1 MSPSLSLRKLS
12 AGRSP
17 RSPRLLRAGNLQVE
31 RFDGIIGLQTTAIE
45 LDAVNEHSAKPSPF
59 ATSAFTIAYASN
71 SERDPLG
78 MDVRLFVVRDDA
90 GLALGWAVFAFRI
103 DELAGVPEAV
113 TQRSAGLGK
122 LLALAAKGA
131 RASRLE
137 LMTTS
142 DVDRPG
148 IVARIGYEDA
158 VAEAMLAHLIER
170 ELDWTLLE
178 WRAQERGSP
187 LWEAAFARANPFLR
201 VRDVELDP
209 YSEVHLQ
216 WPDVDAY
223 FRALSKRMR
232 SNVSRQARKLYA
244 SGRVELVLVNGSE
257 ATAAFFDAYG
267 DLETRSWKHHSE
279 AAMGRHPLRLKF
291 YSRIV
296 SGEAGIEPSLVGIA
310 LDGVLIAAL
319 INGRFG
325 DRMWSMEMAFD
336 ESLDAL
342 GPGQLLLLLA
352 VMDGLGKRCKSL
364 NFFQMHGYFKRRWLA
379 NELPVANVQIL
390 RRPSLHDM
398 KGLTG
403 DAFRWS
409 KTRASRNSPGAVEDE
424 QKASNGSEH
433 QGGPSS
439 SGGQASQGAS
449 GGQGTGSPVKSGGFN
464 AGGFNAMKRAAGSEK
479 LVIAASA
486 DAGQVD
492 VKPLGPNDVE
502 RQRELFTLAVQRARG
517 VNNANDANVR
527 VLDATAASAVLPFAV
542 R

>member
-1 MSPSLSLRKLS
+1 VKSPSLSLRKLS
-12 AGRSP
+12 AARSGT
-17 RSPRLLRAGNLQVE
+17 SFRAGNLQVE
-31 RFDGIIGLQTTAIE
+31 RFDGIVGLQTMAVQ

-78 MDVRLFVVRDDA
+78 MDVRLFLVRDGA
-90 GLALGWAVFAFRI
+90 GLALGWAVFALRI
-103 DELAGVPEAV
+103 DELVDVPEAV
-113 TQRSAGLGK
+113 MQRSVGLRK
-122 LLALAAKGA
+122 LLALAAKRL

-148 IVARIGYEDA
+148 IVARLGHEDT
-158 VAEAMLAHLIER
+158 VAEALLAHLIER

-187 LWEAAFARANPFLR
+187 LWRAAFARANPFLR

-209 YSEVHLQ
+209 YSEVQLQ
-216 WPDVDAY
+216 WPDVDTY
-223 FRALSKRMR
+223 FQALSKRMR

-244 SGRVELVLVNGSE
+244 SGQVELVLVNGSE
-257 ATAAFFDAYG
+257 ATAAFFDAYR

-279 AAMGRHPLRLKF
+279 AAMGRHSLRLKF

-296 SGEAGIEPSLVGIA
+296 SGEAGIDPSLVGIA
-310 LDGVLIAAL
+310 LDGALIAAL

-336 ESLDAL
+336 ESLDAM

-352 VMDGLGKRCKSL
+352 VMDGLEKRCKSL

-379 NELPVANVQIL
+379 DELPVANVQII

-409 KTRASRNSPGAVEDE
+409 MSRASRLPSGAVEGE
-424 QKASNGSEH
+424 QKASDRSEP

-439 SGGQASQGAS
+439 QGDPASKGLGGRQGR
-449 GGQGTGSPVKSGGFN
+449 GSRAKAGGFD
-464 AGGFNAMKRAAGSEK
+464 AGGFNATKRAAGSEK

-486 DAGQVD
+486 EPGPAE
-492 VKPLGPNDVE
+492 VKPLSTNDVD
-502 RQRELFTLAVQRARG
+502 RQRVLFTLAVQRARG
-517 VNNANDANVR
+517 VDNSNGVNVR

>member
-1 MSPSLSLRKLS
+1 MSPSLFLRKLS
-12 AGRSP
+12 AGRSA
-17 RSPRLLRAGNLQVE
+17 RLIRAESLQVE
-31 RFDGIIGLQTTAIE
+31 RFDGIIGLQTTAVE

-78 MDVRLFVVRDDA
+78 MDVRLFVVRDHA

-103 DELAGVPEAV
+103 DELAGVPDAMM
-113 TQRSAGLGK
+113 QRSAGLGK

-148 IVARIGYEDA
+148 IVARSGHEDA
-158 VAEAMLAHLIER
+158 VAEVLLAHLIER

-187 LWEAAFARANPFLR
+187 LWRAAFARANPFLR

-209 YSEVHLQ
+209 YSEVQLQ
-216 WPDVDAY
+216 WPDVNTY
-223 FRALSKRMR
+223 FQALSKRMR

-244 SGRVELVLVNGSE
+244 SGRVELVLVNGTE

-267 DLETRSWKHHSE
+267 DLETRSWKHRSE

-319 INGRFG
+319 INGGFG

-352 VMDGLGKRCKSL
+352 VMDGLEKRCKSL

-379 NELPVANVQIL
+379 DELPVANVQIF

-409 KTRASRNSPGAVEDE
+409 KARASRLPSGAVEGE
-424 QKASNGSEH
+424 QKASNGSEL
-433 QGGPSS
+433 QIGPSS
-439 SGGQASQGAS
+439 QGGQVSQGL
-449 GGQGTGSPVKSGGFN
+449 GGGLNMGSRAKPGGFD

-486 DAGQVD
+486 EPGHAE
-492 VKPLGPNDVE
+492 VKPLGTNDVD
-502 RQRELFTLAVQRARG
+502 RQRVLFSLAVQRARG
-517 VNNANDANVR
+517 VNNANGVNVR
-527 VLDATAASAVLPFAV
+527 VLDATAALAVLPFAV

>member
-1 MSPSLSLRKLS
+1 MPSFLSLRKLC
-12 AGRSP
+12 ARNPLRDG
-17 RSPRLLRAGNLQVE
+17 RAGHAGHGGGSLGAGQLHVE
-31 RFDGIIGLQTTAIE
+31 RFDGIIGLQTMAAE
-45 LDAVNEHSAKPSPF
+45 LDAVNQHCAKPSPF

-78 MDVRLFVVRDDA
+78 MDVRLFVVRDGA

-103 DELAGVPEAV
+103 DELVGVPAALR
-113 TQRSAGLGK
+113 QRSASLGK
-122 LLALAAKGA
+122 LVEVAAKGG

-148 IVARIGYEDA
+148 IVARLGHEDA
-158 VAEAMLAHLIER
+158 VAEALLAQLIER

-178 WRAQERGSP
+178 WRAQERGSA
-187 LWEAAFARANPFLR
+187 LWRAAFARSNPFLR

-209 YSEVHLQ
+209 YSEVQLQ
-216 WPDVDAY
+216 WPDVGAY

-244 SGRVELVLVNGSE
+244 SGRVELLLINGSE
-257 ATAAFFDAYG
+257 ATAAFFEAYA

-279 AAMGRHPLRLKF
+279 AAMGRHPLRMKF

-296 SGEAGIEPSLVGIA
+296 SGEAGIEPSLVGIT

-336 ESLDAL
+336 ESFDAL

-352 VMDGLGKRCKSL
+352 VMDGLEKRCKSL

-379 NELPVANVQIL
+379 DELPVANVQIL
-390 RRPSLHDM
+390 RRPSLHDV

-403 DAFRWS
+403 DALRWS
-409 KTRASRNSPGAVEDE
+409 KTLRARNSTNSAANNSVDEDARDARTE
-424 QKASNGSEH
+424 S
-433 QGGPSS
+433 QGQGQGQ
-439 SGGQASQGAS
+439 GGQAHQGS
-449 GGQGTGSPVKSGGFN
+449 GSGPGTATV
-464 AGGFNAMKRAAGSEK
+464 GGFNAMKRAVGSESQDK
-479 LVIAASA
+479 AFGI
-486 DAGQVD
+486 D
-492 VKPLGPNDVE
+492 DVE
-502 RQRELFTLAVQRARG
+502 RQRSLLSRAVQRARG
-517 VNNANDANVR
+517 ESGVNSANVR
-527 VLDATAASAVLPFAV
+527 VLDAAAASAVLPFVV